1 MLVRQWYKHVTFFYL
16 VEHNIFRMEAR
27 NINYELAWSHVS
39 VNQAVCCIMFIP
51 AWSFNWSNLAHG
63 NSFICFSFFPLLF
76 FFLFGWEVSHQHLG
90 LSVDCGGRF
99 RFVAVVLVLHYF
111 YGATRLILGD
121 FLFFFFFH
129 FIVGFNWLKSLA
141 VSYCLLMLELC
152 QNTKVLL
159 ENHIHFKLQSHGHSV
174 MIRNSNNKD
183 KAIVRRSHQASFK
196 LRQN

>member
-1 MLVRQWYKHVTFFYL
+1 M
-16 VEHNIFRMEAR
+16 
-27 NINYELAWSHVS
+27 
-39 VNQAVCCIMFIP
+39 
-51 AWSFNWSNLAHG
+51 
-63 NSFICFSFFPLLF
+63 LLF
-76 FFLFGWEVSHQHLG
+76 FPS
-90 LSVDCGGRF
+90 
-99 RFVAVVLVLHYF
+99 LVLFSVWLRSFTPTPWAFCGLWGQVSFCSCCFGSSLFLWGNQVDSWWFF
-111 YGATRLILGD
+111 Y
-121 FLFFFFFH
+121 FFFH